1 MFLYWTRLWDGS
13 SEKKQWVISVEL
25 CCGVKRGKKKGVR
38 DVNRLE
44 ALNKAKLPEPVKQLS
59 FGCKLCDK

>member
-1 MFLYWTRLWDGS
+1 MNFAVGLKGGGTTMGDGT
-13 SEKKQWVISVEL
+13 
-25 CCGVKRGKKKGVR
+25 VK

-44 ALNKAKLPEPVKQLS
+44 KNKAKLPESIKQLS